1 MRYRQA
7 FIPTLKEVPKDATSP
22 SHVLLLRA
30 GYVRMVGAGIYE
42 MLPLGHRVLTKI
54 SNIVRREMN
63 GAGAQE
69 LLLPALLPAE
79 YFRETGRWDSFGD
92 ALVRLKDRR
101 GNDYH
106 LGPTHEEIITDLVRR
121 EVKSYRQ
128 LPLNLYQIQ
137 MKFRDEARPR
147 GGLLRCREFLMKD
160 AYSFDVTLEAA
171 EKSYAGMRDAYH
183 AIFKRLG
190 LDYRVV
196 KADSGA
202 MGGST
207 SAEFQVLTQTGEDA
221 IVACSACEY
230 AANAEVAEAQRAPR
244 AAAVG
249 RRVAGPRE
257 GAHSQSE
264 EHRRRGGLLRRE
276 RAQRDRAVA
285 GHLHQ
290 VAGLRGQ
297 QDRHGRER
305 DGAGGGAR

>member
-137 MKFRDEARPR
+137 MKYRDEPRPR

-160 AYSFDVTLEAA
+160 AYSFDVSHGGRREELR
-171 EKSYAGMRDAYH
+171 RDAR
-183 AIFKRLG
+183 RLPRH
-190 LDYRVV
+190 LQ
-196 KADSGA
+196 AAGA
-202 MGGST
+202 
-207 SAEFQVLTQTGEDA
+207 ALPRGEGR
-221 IVACSACEY
+221 
-230 AANAEVAEAQRAPR
+230 QRGHGR
-244 AAAVG
+244 QHQ
-249 RRVAGPRE
+249 RRVP
-257 GAHSQSE
+257 GAH
-264 EHRRRGGLLRRE
+264 
-276 RAQRDRAVA
+276 ADR
-285 GHLHQ
+285 
-290 VAGLRGQ
+290 
-297 QDRHGRER
+297 
-305 DGAGGGAR
+305 